1 MRFAARLTCAS
12 LLSLLCIQA
21 WARPEVTIDP
31 GGLPP
36 EVLGIIHEAVD
47 TIARLDDDED
57 GGEASRLRRRAREA
71 VLSALATQG
80 YFSPVVTLEVGED
93 VAGETWDIEIQ
104 PGKRATV
111 SNVEIRFQ
119 GRISGEDYAE
129 RRAALIEAWKLPEGQ
144 LFINNNWS
152 KSKTALLES
161 VSAKD
166 FYRARLAHTSAD
178 VDPLNARVAL
188 NVLVDSGPRVRLGEL
203 EIDGLKRVPERL
215 VTRYVEYPPHELYN
229 RAEFENWQQELQE
242 TNLFR
247 GAFVMPGQDETP
259 DTDPSEAPPP
269 GLPEDIIV
277 PVKVSVAEAAARE
290 LALGL
295 GVDDDVGV
303 RFETLYKQNVVLGHP
318 VIMETGLGVDRKRQR
333 AFLDV
338 YLPPTAQGQ
347 KDSIGLLVRHSDI
360 EGLDLTRYALGAT
373 RTRTR
378 YGKGD
383 NPVEYET
390 RFGLLLAHDRV
401 KIGNVEADE
410 LPTFSGTAGWTRID
424 VNDKYDPRKG
434 NVIDLQGGVGLTL
447 DDGAPY
453 TRASLRLQ
461 QWWPVGP
468 RDVLTMRG
476 EAGKVW
482 SQRRTRV
489 PDDFGFRTG
498 GARTVRGYRY
508 MSIGAESHGATVG
521 GATMAVAS
529 IEYMHFF
536 TDMLGM
542 TVFFDAGDVSDSFQ
556 DMHMKLGYG
565 VGGVVRTPAGPI
577 ELNLAYGQ
585 QDHDLRLHFS
595 LGIAF

>member
-12 LLSLLCIQA
+12 LFSLLCTQA

-36 EVLGIIHEAVD
+36 TVLGIIHEAVD
-47 TIARLDDDED
+47 AIARLDDDED

-80 YFSPVVTLEVGED
+80 YFSPVVTLEAGQD
-93 VAGETWDIEIQ
+93 VVGETWDIVIQ

-111 SNVEIRFQ
+111 ASVDIRFE
-119 GRISGEDYAE
+119 GRILGEDYE
-129 RRAALIEAWKLPEGQ
+129 DRRAALTDAWKLPEGQ
-144 LFINNNWS
+144 VFINNDWS
-152 KSKTALLES
+152 KAKTSLLES

-178 VDPLNARVAL
+178 VDPLTARVAL

-203 EIDGLKRVPERL
+203 HIEGLKRVPERL
-215 VTRYVEYPPHELYN
+215 VTRYVEYPPLALYE

-247 GAFVMPGQDETP
+247 GAFVMPGQDGET
-259 DTDPSEAPPP
+259 DTLAEDAPPS
-269 GLPEDIIV
+269 GLPEDVIV
-277 PVKVSVAEAAARE
+277 PVNVSVAEAAARQV
-290 LALGL
+290 AVGLGL
-295 GVDDDVGV
+295 DDDVGL

-318 VIMETGLGVDRKRQR
+318 VSMETGIGLDRKRQR
-333 AFLDV
+333 AFLDF

-347 KDSIGLLVRHSDI
+347 KDSIGLLVKHSDI
-360 EGLDLTRYALGAT
+360 EGLDVTRYALGAT

-378 YGKGD
+378 FGKGD

-390 RFGLLLAHDRV
+390 RFGMLLAHDRV
-401 KIGNVEADE
+401 KIGDTEAED
-410 LPTFSGTAGWTRID
+410 LPTFTGTAGWTRID

-447 DDGAPY
+447 DDAKPY
-453 TRASLRLQ
+453 TRASMRLQ
-461 QWWPVGP
+461 QWWPIGP
-468 RDVLTMRG
+468 RDVLTVRG

-521 GATMAVAS
+521 GAAMAVAS

-536 TDMLGM
+536 TDILGM
-542 TVFFDAGDVSDSFQ
+542 SVFFDAGDVSDSFR

-577 ELNLAYGQ
+577 SLDLAYGQ
-585 QDHDLRLHFS
+585 ADRDLRLHFS